1 MEPKIRRHKFQQK
14 GLRNGEI
21 SKTKQEAMRD
31 ISKDVKEDINC
42 ERNYTQLEYLVL
54 QLKDYEFEYLNIP

>member
-1 MEPKIRRHKFQQK
+1 MEPKIRRHKFKQK
-14 GLRNGEI
+14 GLRNAEI

-31 ISKDVKEDINC
+31 ISKDVKEDMNC
-42 ERNYTQLEYLVL
+42 NRNYTQLEYLVL